1 MKKEVNGYKNYFV
14 DEQGNVYGKDGNV
27 LKKVNRAGYHGVSLC
42 KKGCKTKN
50 VFVHR
55 LIAEA
60 FLPNPENK
68 KQVNHKNGIKTDNRV
83 DNLEWVNP
91 SENQIH
97 RIYVL
102 KKGLDGEN
110 NPRSKLKKNDVLDIL
125 EMNNKKIPRSD
136 IAKQKNISQATICD
150 ILSGRSWSSVTGLK
164 KNRDYRPWFPLT

>member
-50 VFVHR
+50 AFVHR

-125 EMNNKKIPRSD
+125 EMNNKKIPRSE
-136 IAKQKNISQATICD
+136 IAKQKNISQSTICD

-164 KNRDYRPWFPLT
+164 KNRDYRPWFP